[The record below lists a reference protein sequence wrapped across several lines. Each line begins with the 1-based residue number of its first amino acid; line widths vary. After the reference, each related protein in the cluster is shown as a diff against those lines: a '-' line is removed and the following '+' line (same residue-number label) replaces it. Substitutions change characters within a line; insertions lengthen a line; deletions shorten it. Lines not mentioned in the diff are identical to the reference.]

1 MLAYMKTFKC
11 PKFPTNF
18 KFPGMDKTESS
29 IEENSDFEDRDPGR
43 LNQHMPVIWEQV
55 IGEPDGVRSPECAWR
70 LSHHC
75 FRLSKSCC
83 YVLLSIFVAPIAALI
98 LGFTFACLA
107 FEHIWCIVPCLR
119 AWRISCMAV
128 RHFCTAATQAL
139 VRPCTEALG
148 YLFHQVRVMN
158 QKLPDTYEI
167 NRDDVHII

>member
-11 PKFPTNF
+11 PKCPANF

-29 IEENSDFEDRDPGR
+29 MEENSDFEDRDPGR
-43 LNQHMPVIWEQV
+43 LNQHMQ
-55 IGEPDGVRSPECAWR
+55 
-70 LSHHC
+70 
-75 FRLSKSCC
+75 
-83 YVLLSIFVAPIAALI
+83 
-98 LGFTFACLA
+98 
-107 FEHIWCIVPCLR
+107 HIWCIVPCLR

-148 YLFHQVRVMN
+148 YVFHQVRVMN